1 MTTANGLISLQLELS
16 SLLARLPEEE
26 CQLIR
31 DWADRHAEFAPEAFH
46 WVFCESSSYVDT
58 RAWAGSQ
65 LWDGDPL
72 LAQSCASSLLGSA
85 DPDDRDTGITFLLT
99 LRDTSFEDAALP
111 LLSDK
116 YPYLRILAAE
126 YALLHGKADE
136 AKAVIDELSAS
147 PITEISESAK
157 SLQAR
162 Y

>member
-46 WVFCESSSYVDT
+46 WVFCESSTYVDT

-65 LWDGDPL
+65 LRNGDPA
-72 LAQSCASSLLGSA
+72 LAVVCANSLLQSA

-99 LRDTSFEDAALP
+99 LPDALFEDAALA
-111 LLSDK
+111 LLRDP
-116 YPYLRILAAE
+116 YPYIQILAAE

-136 AKAVIDELSAS
+136 AKAAIDELSAS
-147 PITEISESAK
+147 PKTEISKSAK